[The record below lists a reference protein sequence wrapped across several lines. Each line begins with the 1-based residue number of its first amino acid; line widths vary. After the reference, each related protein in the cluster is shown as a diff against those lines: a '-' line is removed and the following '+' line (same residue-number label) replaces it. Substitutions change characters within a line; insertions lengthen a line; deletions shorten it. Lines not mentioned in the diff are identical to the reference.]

1 MQIIKLNAIDST
13 NRYLADL
20 VSKIPLKDY
29 AAVMAKY
36 QSAGQGQRG
45 SNWQSEKGKNLIISI
60 LKKNIKTKVQNQF
73 EINMRVSMAVLITLK
88 TFGIPNLSLKWPN
101 DILSENKKISGVLI
115 QLLTKKQKINQAII
129 GIGINVNQTHFN
141 NLLQATSMKSIL
153 GTAFDIEVLA
163 TELMAQLKHYFE
175 VPNTDKLMSE
185 YESVLFK
192 KNKPSTFVNK
202 KGVSFMGIILGVSKS
217 GMLRVQSEKAIEEFD
232 LKSIQMLY

>member
-60 LKKNIKTKVQNQF
+60 LKKNIEIKVQDQF
-73 EINMRVSMAVLITLK
+73 EINMRVSMAILMALK
-88 TFGIPNLSLKWPN
+88 TFEIPNLSVKWPN
-101 DILSENKKISGVLI
+101 DILSDNKKISGVLI

-141 NLLQATSMKSIL
+141 NLPQATSMKSIL

>member
-13 NRYLADL
+13 NRYLADY
-20 VSKIPLKDY
+20 VSNIPLKDY
-29 AAVMAKY
+29 AVVMAQY

-60 LKKNIKTKVQNQF
+60 LKKNIKTKVQDQF
-73 EINMRVSMAVLITLK
+73 EINMRISMAVLITLN
-88 TFGIPNLSLKWPN
+88 TFGIPNLSVKWPN
-101 DILSENKKISGVLI
+101 DILSDNKKISGVLI

-141 NLLQATSMKSIL
+141 NLPQATSMKSIL

>member
-1 MQIIKLNAIDST
+1 
-13 NRYLADL
+13 
-20 VSKIPLKDY
+20 
-29 AAVMAKY
+29 
-36 QSAGQGQRG
+36 
-45 SNWQSEKGKNLIISI
+45 
-60 LKKNIKTKVQNQF
+60 
-73 EINMRVSMAVLITLK
+73 MRVSMAILMALK
-88 TFGIPNLSLKWPN
+88 TFEIPNLSVKWPN
-101 DILSENKKISGVLI
+101 DILSDNKKISGVLI

-141 NLLQATSMKSIL
+141 NLPQATSMKSIL
-153 GTAFDIEVLA
+153 GTTFDIEVLA

>member
-1 MQIIKLNAIDST
+1 VAQ
-13 NRYLADL
+13 
-20 VSKIPLKDY
+20 
-29 AAVMAKY
+29 Y

-60 LKKNIKTKVQNQF
+60 LKKNIEIKVQDQF
-73 EINMRVSMAVLITLK
+73 EINMRVSMAILMALK
-88 TFGIPNLSLKWPN
+88 TFEIPNLSVKWPN
-101 DILSENKKISGVLI
+101 DILSDNKKISGVLI

-141 NLLQATSMKSIL
+141 NLPQATSMKSIL
-153 GTAFDIEVLA
+153 GTTFDIEVLA

-185 YESVLFK
+185 YESMLFK

>member
-13 NRYLADL
+13 NCYLADL

-29 AAVMAKY
+29 AVVVAQY
-36 QSAGQGQRG
+36 QSAGRGQRG

-60 LKKNIKTKVQNQF
+60 LKKNIEIKVQGQF
-73 EINMRVSMAVLITLK
+73 EINMRVSMAILMALK
-88 TFGIPNLSLKWPN
+88 TFEIPNLSVKWPN
-101 DILSENKKISGVLI
+101 DILSDNKKISGVLI

-141 NLLQATSMKSIL
+141 NLPQATSMKSIL
-153 GTAFDIEVLA
+153 GTTFDIEVLA